1 MSSIVN
7 KNGENIIINTVNNIN
22 QHKFIKLVPIYL
34 VSFENPIL
42 NKEVEFVV
50 TKLDDTNQY
59 CIKIVGINKE
69 FLFKNKSLKKEK
81 EKLKLNNSELDY
93 KEMLKSVDKELYEE
107 IMVPWQRVI
116 SIKNLMFKS
125 K

>member
-81 EKLKLNNSELDY
+81 LNNSELDY